1 VVGAVASRARRA
13 FDDPGRTCRRARA
26 GGEVAGVGVE
36 ASSSGPVDERFALAG
51 SDVEDGAARTPAWP
65 APQRATSR
73 RSTCCTPMALS
84 KSASRGRRAG
94 DPTSPSRS
102 WRRASTLGRCRPNGP
117 PRGHSS
123 GHRPR
128 RQPHGRCAPRRRAD
142 STPRCGNWW
151 PVAHL
156 DACPR
161 IGPPSCSARCTATR
175 SPRSNAT
182 VSPSNSSPTS
192 AASTVTSPRRECRVT
207 DAVMASGTTLL
218 EVHGV
223 GSIVAGVH
231 PRSRR

>member
-1 VVGAVASRARRA
+1 MLSRQCGRSCCMAGTARV
-13 FDDPGRTCRRARA
+13 RR
-26 GGEVAGVGVE
+26 
-36 ASSSGPVDERFALAG
+36 SGTHLPPR
-51 SDVEDGAARTPAWP
+51 
-65 APQRATSR
+65 TSR
-73 RSTCCTPMALS
+73 RV
-84 KSASRGRRAG
+84 
-94 DPTSPSRS
+94 
-102 WRRASTLGRCRPNGP
+102 RCW
-117 PRGHSS
+117 
-123 GHRPR
+123 
-128 RQPHGRCAPRRRAD
+128 ARRRHRRTTRTTHWSRPSPACATAGCAVYREDHRAVIRLGIDRDDNLTALRTQAACD
-142 STPRCGNWW
+142 STPRSGNWW